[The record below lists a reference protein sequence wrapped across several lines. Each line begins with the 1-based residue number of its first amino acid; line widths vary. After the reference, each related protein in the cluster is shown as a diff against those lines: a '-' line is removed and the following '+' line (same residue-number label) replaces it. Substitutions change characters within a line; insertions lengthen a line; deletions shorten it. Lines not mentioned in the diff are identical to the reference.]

1 MLTRATKWKWGWKN
15 TFCWNSTRSK
25 ILCQQ
30 NLSQIDFRLSSTRS
44 WFIWS
49 RNFFGTVRIKIQI
62 FIARQQQTDRLGC
75 FRSSSINHR
84 MKRKS
89 WDLDQKR
96 FCDCVE
102 TVTLWRHKACLWR
115 LWRNRDAVTT
125 VTKPWRCDAV
135 TLASLG
141 AINPG
146 NYEIRTIGPMLEAT
160 IAKGQKLSDT
170 PAKPSA

>member
-1 MLTRATKWKWGWKN
+1 MWLMTSQLCTFRARSILWRFVVPKLILLFTKAG
-15 TFCWNSTRSK
+15 RSAQPYSISITLGCVCVHVSDKMVVREEKHILLELK

-30 NLSQIDFRLSSTRS
+30 NLSKIDFRLSSTRR

-62 FIARQQQTDRLGC
+62 FIARQQQPIRLGC
-75 FRSSSINHR
+75 FRSSSINRR

-115 LWRNRDAVTT
+115 LWRNRDAVTL
-125 VTKPWRCDAV
+125 WR
-135 TLASLG
+135 LPL
-141 AINPG
+141 
-146 NYEIRTIGPMLEAT
+146 
-160 IAKGQKLSDT
+160 
-170 PAKPSA
+170 